1 MDINWFQTDAQK
13 EIDYKSVKLVI
24 VGKEKFVN
32 SLLKLE
38 KKIEELG
45 LESEWKLRINE
56 LYHKLK
62 IKVSTCDD
70 YSPKQTANTMAASM
84 NNATDVFYIK
94 YHFKKIGQIQYYV
107 CTISEYID
115 DQYESSNVMKLN
127 DYNIT
132 IAMSTEKEATPYLT
146 PDVIP
151 SAVLPNSLAFN
162 RKFHMNTVNSFST
175 TANLNSVS
183 DNASSLLGTSSTNL
197 MGKIKMNKTSKKNQD
212 PDIPVIIPRD
222 DIKKN
227 KATMDRLNKGTAKLI
242 YFKLFESFCLFAI
255 FMLNIGTFIY
265 NQTSLNVSINLFN
278 INAYSF
284 LLANDIFYGS
294 MATLN
299 LCLLKDGIQTLI
311 TFIKRFSKVQQI

>member
-1 MDINWFQTDAQK
+1 
-13 EIDYKSVKLVI
+13 
-24 VGKEKFVN
+24 
-32 SLLKLE
+32 
-38 KKIEELG
+38 
-45 LESEWKLRINE
+45 
-56 LYHKLK
+56 
-62 IKVSTCDD
+62 
-70 YSPKQTANTMAASM
+70 MAASM

-151 SAVLPNSLAFN
+151 SAVLPKSLAFN

-197 MGKIKMNKTSKKNQD
+197 MGKIKMNKTSKKNLIIKQD

-299 LCLLKDGIQTLI
+299 LCLLKDGIQTGDVDNLHKKI
-311 TFIKRFSKVQQI
+311 QQRCVDFIRFRTSGGSNRSTNKIIIISAREVAKFGVFNHDDFNKQTSTQASKKTGKGKRQKGKRQKKTAKEKGK